1 MKLDF
6 RKLSRMDQIKA
17 VQNIIDTD
25 SEAIPY
31 LAFIISNSHFNVG
44 GWFDFS
50 QSNEGFGYW
59 SDLND
64 KQREEN
70 DCKV

>member
-17 VQNIIDTD
+17 IQNIIDTD

-31 LAFIISNSHFNVG
+31 LAFIISNSQFNVG

-50 QSNEGFGYW
+50 QSNEGYDYW
-59 SDLND
+59 GDLNA
-64 KQREEN
+64 KQRKEN
-70 DCKV
+70 DSEI